1 MFYLR
6 LTSTRRQRL
15 LFRRPWPALLCR
27 STRTRSRKRST
38 GTRSRLQAPHPRA
51 RCALHSGK
59 IGRPFMSCLE
69 ILFPFSFIITDN
81 VQEISSVNIYFHFH
95 IFLQSHKRKQRSW
108 IFSGNDLDEATHAFI
123 NVRPWEWMEVQIYCL
138 AIKVVERNHLYVL
151 LYTVQDCLIDNV
163 LGPRGPLLSTP
174 PSATHP
180 SALKP

>member
-6 LTSTRRQRL
+6 FTSTQRQRL

-38 GTRSRLQAPHPRA
+38 GTWSRLQAPHPRA

-69 ILFPFSFIITDN
+69 ILFPFSVIIIMAKSSRN

-163 LGPRGPLLSTP
+163 
-174 PSATHP
+174 
-180 SALKP
+180 